1 MGNTLKR
8 TGMFYGAIGVG
19 YGSYHIYET
28 KDSRDYLISKIKPFW
43 LKLPL
48 VGTDQEEKQKD
59 LSSLRMLEVVEL
71 WPDCGQLFRSYPP
84 SIDSWHGIA
93 THKYN
98 GETIKT
104 SAEDVGIPAGL
115 LQISVDAEPLKA
127 VAGTFSDESVDAMVV
142 SKHLNEIDDCESL
155 FKEALRVLKPGG
167 QLVCWKASK
176 VHCFY
181 TCGMKNSVKM
191 KSELTQGTSKCSLE
205 AKEIEDMGFF
215 EVEERNHDG
224 SSLTC
229 IQSKKA
235 RDFRPMGFFV
245 PGFSLGNQR

>member
-1 MGNTLKR
+1 
-8 TGMFYGAIGVG
+8 MFYGAIGVG

-176 VHCFY
+176 
-181 TCGMKNSVKM
+181 
-191 KSELTQGTSKCSLE
+191 GTSKCSLE